1 LEARLSSRL
10 ELVLVLMLVLLLLLL
25 QVLVLVLVL
34 GLGLELGRRQLLQ
47 SRADQLLPLPPQPQ
61 QHAVGQPK
69 ELSPTPF

>member
-1 LEARLSSRL
+1 MEARLSSRL

-25 QVLVLVLVL
+25 QVLVLVL

>member
-1 LEARLSSRL
+1 MEARLSSRL
-10 ELVLVLMLVLLLLLL
+10 GLGL
-25 QVLVLVLVL
+25 VLVLVLVRELELEL
-34 GLGLELGRRQLLQ
+34 GVVVGLELGRRKLLQ